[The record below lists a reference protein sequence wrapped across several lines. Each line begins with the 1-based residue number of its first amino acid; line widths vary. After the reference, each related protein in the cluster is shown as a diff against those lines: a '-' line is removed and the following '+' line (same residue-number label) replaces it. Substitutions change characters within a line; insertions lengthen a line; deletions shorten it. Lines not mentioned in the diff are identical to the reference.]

1 MVVGA
6 NGRSEG
12 VHRKLH
18 QGRPANANRGAAE
31 QPRGSRHG
39 RTPLSPT
46 VRGYL
51 FATPLV
57 IVLAAAV
64 ILPALYNTG
73 LAFFKYD
80 SLRHAWQFI
89 GTRNFVNLM
98 SRDEFWNSVSVTLIW
113 VTGNVSLQ
121 LVVGMAVAL
130 ALNAVSSFRA
140 FYSAVV
146 MVPWVSSFVIVAV
159 VFLWLYHPEL
169 GVLND
174 MLIRLGLISDPIAWL
189 ASPGM
194 AQFSLI
200 LANTWKFF
208 PLVAITLFTGLQAIP
223 HELVEASTID
233 GASRFETLRNIVL
246 PLMAPSIATAVL
258 LSAIWAFNAFT
269 LAIIMTGG
277 GPLRATEVM
286 GLYIYKVAFDAF
298 EFGMAAAAS
307 FVLFVVILVIT
318 MAYLRVADPAHG
330 VRG

>member
-1 MVVGA
+1 M
-6 NGRSEG
+6 
-12 VHRKLH
+12 
-18 QGRPANANRGAAE
+18 AA
-31 QPRGSRHG
+31 
-39 RTPLSPT
+39 SPT

-51 FATPLV
+51 FATPLIV
-57 IVLAAAV
+57 VLATAV

-73 LAFFKYD
+73 LAFF
-80 SLRHAWQFI
+80 RHDAMADAWRFA
-89 GTRNFVNLM
+89 GLRNFERLFAQ
-98 SRDEFWNSVSVTLIW
+98 DAFWNATSVTLLW
-113 VTGNVSLQ
+113 VVGNVALQ
-121 LVVGMAVAL
+121 IVVGMAVAL
-130 ALNAVSSFRA
+130 ALNAVIRLRA

-146 MVPWVSSFVIVAV
+146 MVPWVSSFVVVAV

-174 MLIRLGLISDPIAWL
+174 LLLRLGLVDTPVAWL
-189 ASPGM
+189 ASPAM
-194 AQFSLI
+194 ALFSLT

-223 HELVEASTID
+223 RDLVEASMVD
-233 GASRFETLRNIVL
+233 GATRIETLRHVVI

-298 EFGMAAAAS
+298 DFGMAAAAS
-307 FVLFVVILVIT
+307 LLLFVVILVVT
-318 MAYLRVADPAHG
+318 MLYLRIADPS
-330 VRG
+330 RGARA

>member
-1 MVVGA
+1 M
-6 NGRSEG
+6 
-12 VHRKLH
+12 
-18 QGRPANANRGAAE
+18 
-31 QPRGSRHG
+31 
-39 RTPLSPT
+39 T
-46 VRGYL
+46 
-51 FATPLV
+51 
-57 IVLAAAV
+57 
-64 ILPALYNTG
+64 
-73 LAFFKYD
+73 
-80 SLRHAWQFI
+80 
-89 GTRNFVNLM
+89 
-98 SRDEFWNSVSVTLIW
+98 
-113 VTGNVSLQ
+113 
-121 LVVGMAVAL
+121 
-130 ALNAVSSFRA
+130 SFRA

-174 MLIRLGLISDPIAWL
+174 MLIRLGRSVDQPIAWL

-233 GASRFETLRNIVL
+233 GASRVRDAAPHRL
-246 PLMAPSIATAVL
+246 PAAWRHPSRPPFCSRPSGRSTP
-258 LSAIWAFNAFT
+258 SRC
-269 LAIIMTGG
+269 AIIMTGG

-298 EFGMAAAAS
+298 DFGMAAAAS
-307 FVLFVVILVIT
+307 FVLFVVILVVT

>member
-1 MVVGA
+1 MRA
-6 NGRSEG
+6 
-12 VHRKLH
+12 
-18 QGRPANANRGAAE
+18 
-31 QPRGSRHG
+31 
-39 RTPLSPT
+39 SPT
-46 VRGYL
+46 LRGYL

-57 IVLAAAV
+57 VVLAAAV

-80 SLRHAWQFI
+80 ATRDAWRFV
-89 GTRNFVNLM
+89 GTQNFTTLLAQ
-98 SRDEFWNSVSVTLIW
+98 DGFWNAVSVTLLW
-113 VTGNVSLQ
+113 VAGNVALQ
-121 LVVGMAVAL
+121 LVLGLAVAL
-130 ALNAVSSFRA
+130 ALNAVVSLRA

-174 MLIRLGLISDPIAWL
+174 MLMRLGLISQPIAWL

-208 PLVAITLFTGLQAIP
+208 PLVAITLFAGLQTVP
-223 HELVEASTID
+223 RELVEASTID
-233 GASRFETLRNIVL
+233 GANRLQMLRYIVI
-246 PLMAPSIATAVL
+246 PLLAPSIATAVL

-269 LAIIMTGG
+269 LSIIMTGG

-286 GLYIYKVAFDAF
+286 GLYIFKFGFDSF
-298 EFGMAAAAS
+298 DFGVAAAAS
-307 FVLFVVILVIT
+307 LVLFVAILVIT
-318 MAYLRVADPAHG
+318 MAYLRVADPA
-330 VRG
+330 RGAKG

>member
-1 MVVGA
+1 MRA
-6 NGRSEG
+6 
-12 VHRKLH
+12 
-18 QGRPANANRGAAE
+18 
-31 QPRGSRHG
+31 
-39 RTPLSPT
+39 SPT
-46 VRGYL
+46 LRGYL

-57 IVLAAAV
+57 VVLAAAV

-80 SLRHAWQFI
+80 ATRDAWRFV
-89 GTRNFVNLM
+89 GTQNFTTLLAQ
-98 SRDEFWNSVSVTLIW
+98 DGFWNAVSVTLLW
-113 VTGNVSLQ
+113 VAGNVALQ
-121 LVVGMAVAL
+121 LVLGLAVAL
-130 ALNAVSSFRA
+130 ALNAVVGLRA

-174 MLIRLGLISDPIAWL
+174 MLMRLGLISQPIAWL

-208 PLVAITLFTGLQAIP
+208 PLVAITLFAGLQTVP
-223 HELVEASTID
+223 RELLEASTID
-233 GASRFETLRNIVL
+233 GANRLQMLRYIVI
-246 PLMAPSIATAVL
+246 PLLAPSIATAVL

-269 LAIIMTGG
+269 LSIIMTGG

-286 GLYIYKVAFDAF
+286 GLYIFKVGFDSF
-298 EFGMAAAAS
+298 DFGVAAAAS
-307 FVLFVVILVIT
+307 LVLFVAILVIT
-318 MAYLRVADPAHG
+318 MAYLRVADPA
-330 VRG
+330 RGAKG

>member
-1 MVVGA
+1 M
-6 NGRSEG
+6 
-12 VHRKLH
+12 
-18 QGRPANANRGAAE
+18 
-31 QPRGSRHG
+31 
-39 RTPLSPT
+39 
-46 VRGYL
+46 RGYL

-57 IVLAAAV
+57 VVLAAAV

-80 SLRHAWQFI
+80 ATRDAWRFV
-89 GTRNFVNLM
+89 GTQNFTTLLAQ
-98 SRDEFWNSVSVTLIW
+98 DGFWNAVSVTLLW
-113 VTGNVSLQ
+113 VAGNVALQ
-121 LVVGMAVAL
+121 LVLGLAVAL
-130 ALNAVSSFRA
+130 ALNAVVSLRA

-174 MLIRLGLISDPIAWL
+174 MLMRLGLISQPIAWL

-208 PLVAITLFTGLQAIP
+208 PLVAITLFAGLQTVP
-223 HELVEASTID
+223 RELLEASTID
-233 GASRFETLRNIVL
+233 GANRLQVLRYIVI
-246 PLMAPSIATAVL
+246 PLLAPSIATAVL

-269 LAIIMTGG
+269 LSIIMTGG

-286 GLYIYKVAFDAF
+286 GLYIFKVGFDSF
-298 EFGMAAAAS
+298 DFGVAAAAS
-307 FVLFVVILVIT
+307 LVLFVAILVIT
-318 MAYLRVADPAHG
+318 MTYLRVADPA
-330 VRG
+330 RGAKG

>member
-1 MVVGA
+1 MRA
-6 NGRSEG
+6 
-12 VHRKLH
+12 
-18 QGRPANANRGAAE
+18 
-31 QPRGSRHG
+31 
-39 RTPLSPT
+39 SPT
-46 VRGYL
+46 LRGYL

-57 IVLAAAV
+57 VVLAAAV

-80 SLRHAWQFI
+80 ATRDAWRFVGVQ
-89 GTRNFVNLM
+89 NFTTLLAQD
-98 SRDEFWNSVSVTLIW
+98 SFWNSVSVTLLW
-113 VTGNVSLQ
+113 VAGNVALQ
-121 LVVGMAVAL
+121 LALGLAVAL
-130 ALNAVSSFRA
+130 ALNAVVSLRA

-174 MLIRLGLISDPIAWL
+174 MLMRLGLISQPIAWL

-208 PLVAITLFTGLQAIP
+208 PLVAITLFAGLQTVP
-223 HELVEASTID
+223 RELLEASTID
-233 GASRFETLRNIVL
+233 GANRLQMLRYIVI
-246 PLMAPSIATAVL
+246 PLLAPSIATAVL

-269 LAIIMTGG
+269 LSIIMTGG

-286 GLYIYKVAFDAF
+286 GLYIFKVGFDSF
-298 EFGMAAAAS
+298 DFGVAAAAS
-307 FVLFVVILVIT
+307 LVLFVAILVIT
-318 MAYLRVADPAHG
+318 MAYLRVADP
-330 VRG
+330 VRGAKG

>member
-1 MVVGA
+1 MRA
-6 NGRSEG
+6 
-12 VHRKLH
+12 
-18 QGRPANANRGAAE
+18 
-31 QPRGSRHG
+31 
-39 RTPLSPT
+39 SPT
-46 VRGYL
+46 LRGYL

-57 IVLAAAV
+57 VVLAAAV

-80 SLRHAWQFI
+80 ATRDAWRFV
-89 GTRNFVNLM
+89 GTQNFTTLLAQ
-98 SRDEFWNSVSVTLIW
+98 DGFWNAVSVTLLW
-113 VTGNVSLQ
+113 VAGNVALQ
-121 LVVGMAVAL
+121 LVLGLAVAL
-130 ALNAVSSFRA
+130 ALNAVASLRA

-174 MLIRLGLISDPIAWL
+174 MLMRLGLISQPIAWL

-208 PLVAITLFTGLQAIP
+208 PLVAITLFAGLQTVP
-223 HELVEASTID
+223 RELVEASTID
-233 GASRFETLRNIVL
+233 GANRLQMLRYVVI
-246 PLMAPSIATAVL
+246 PLLAPSIATAVL

-269 LAIIMTGG
+269 LSIIMTGG

-286 GLYIYKVAFDAF
+286 GLYIFKIGFDSF
-298 EFGMAAAAS
+298 DFGVAAAAS
-307 FVLFVVILVIT
+307 LVLFVAILVIT
-318 MAYLRVADPAHG
+318 MAYLRVADPA
-330 VRG
+330 RGAKG

>member
-1 MVVGA
+1 MVA
-6 NGRSEG
+6 
-12 VHRKLH
+12 
-18 QGRPANANRGAAE
+18 
-31 QPRGSRHG
+31 
-39 RTPLSPT
+39 SPT
-46 VRGYL
+46 ARGYL

-57 IVLAAAV
+57 VVLAAVVIIPAV
-64 ILPALYNTG
+64 YNAG

-80 SLRHAWQFI
+80 AMRQAWQFI
-89 GTRNFVNLM
+89 GVQNFGNLVA
-98 SRDEFWNSVSVTLIW
+98 RDEFWNAVGVTLIW
-113 VTGNVSLQ
+113 VAGNVSLQ
-121 LVVGMAVAL
+121 LVLGMSVAL
-130 ALNAVSSFRA
+130 ALNTVTSLRA

-159 VFLWLYHPEL
+159 VCLWLYHPAL

-174 MLIRLGLISDPIAWL
+174 LLMRIGVVSAPIAWL
-189 ASPGM
+189 ASPCM

-233 GASRFETLRNIVL
+233 GASRFETLRHVVF
-246 PLMAPSIATAVL
+246 PLLAPSIATAVL

-269 LAIIMTGG
+269 LSIIMTGG

-298 EFGMAAAAS
+298 EFGVAAAAS
-307 FVLFVVILVIT
+307 FVLFVVILLVT